1 LIRLLSDNPE
11 KTTYTPDEIENALI
25 WGDAF
30 QVLPKFP
37 SELADMIFIDP
48 PYFVHRSKYPIRR
61 WGEKTTLYIWDEEW
75 DEFEDF
81 EHYDGFITALLAECM
96 RIMKPNATI
105 WVMGSFQNICRVGR
119 IMQDLGFWFLTI
131 FVWEKTNPTPNFLY
145 RRPSNATEFL
155 IWAVKDK
162 SVKDYVYNYEY
173 AKLSVPPR
181 FKIPVNIWEFPI
193 CNSNVS
199 ERLKDEEG
207 KPLHPTQKPEALLE
221 RVILISTR
229 EGDLILD
236 PMCGTGTTGA
246 VALRHNRRFV
256 MVEKEKKYVDAAYE
270 RLKNSLPQPSIFD

>member
-1 LIRLLSDNPE
+1 LIRLLSDSPE

-37 SELADMIFIDP
+37 SELVDMIFIDP
-48 PYFVHRSKYPIRR
+48 PYFAQRSKRPIPR
-61 WGEKTTLYIWDEEW
+61 WGKKTTLSVWDEEW

-81 EHYDGFITALLAECM
+81 EHYDGFVAALLIECM

-105 WVMGSFQNICRVGR
+105 WVMGAFQNICRVGK
-119 IMQDLGFWFLTI
+119 IMQDLGFWFLNM

-181 FKIPVNIWEFPI
+181 FKIPVNIWEVPVRSTNE
-193 CNSNVS
+193 C
-199 ERLKDEEG
+199 LKDEEG

-236 PMCGTGTTGA
+236 PMCGTGTTGV

-256 MVEKEKKYVDAAYE
+256 MVEKEKKYVDATYE
-270 RLKNSLPQPSIFD
+270 RLKGFLPQPSIF